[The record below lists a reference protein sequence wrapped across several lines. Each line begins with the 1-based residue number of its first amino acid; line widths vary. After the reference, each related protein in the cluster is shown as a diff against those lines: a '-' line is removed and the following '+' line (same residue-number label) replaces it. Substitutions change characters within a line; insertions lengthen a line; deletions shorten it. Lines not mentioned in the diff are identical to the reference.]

1 MLYDKDVREPL
12 SDFLEETYGKIRIIE
27 EKTMGKSRADM
38 MMVTEDALYGI
49 EIKSDADTYARLE
62 RQVKDYNRFFDYNI
76 IAVGSSHSA
85 NVAEHVPEYWGIIVI
100 EEKEEEDAKVSFQ
113 RLPQPNP
120 KREKKIKFRNQ
131 MAMLWRP
138 EIAHI
143 QELNG
148 MHKYASMSK
157 LNVILKIME
166 TVPEDVLKK
175 QLCEELFQR
184 DYTTIAE
191 TILEYKKAQGTDQP
205 KKRKRKRRR
214 KSARKISID

>member
-1 MLYDKDVREPL
+1 
-12 SDFLEETYGKIRIIE
+12 
-27 EKTMGKSRADM
+27 
-38 MMVTEDALYGI
+38 
-49 EIKSDADTYARLE
+49 
-62 RQVKDYNRFFDYNI
+62 
-76 IAVGSSHSA
+76 
-85 NVAEHVPEYWGIIVI
+85 VI

-113 RLPQPNP
+113 RVPQPNP

-205 KKRKRKRRR
+205 KRRKRKKRR
-214 KSARKISID
+214 KYARKISID